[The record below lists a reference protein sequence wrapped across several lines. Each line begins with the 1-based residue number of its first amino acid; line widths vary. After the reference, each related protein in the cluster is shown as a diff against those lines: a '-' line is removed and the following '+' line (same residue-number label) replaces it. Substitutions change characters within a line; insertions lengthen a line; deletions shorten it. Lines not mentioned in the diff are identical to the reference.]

1 MKSARQE
8 IFEKLEKAIHSE
20 PAKPDFDTPVYHP
33 IEKPLEIAFKEN
45 LEKVSGSVH
54 LFSNEKDLFENL
66 KSFLSGFNSETILC
80 NEKELKGKLSE
91 SEIPFISTL
100 KLPENT
106 EVGITSCE
114 CLVAHTGSVMV
125 SSSQQGGRQM
135 FVYPPIH
142 IVIAKKGQLV
152 PYLEQA
158 YSGILEKY
166 RNNLPSQISII
177 TGPSRTADIEKTL
190 ILGAHGPKELHIFI
204 Y

>member
-8 IFEKLEKAIHSE
+8 ILEKLEKALHEE

-45 LEKVSGSVH
+45 LEKISGSVH
-54 LFSNEKDLFENL
+54 LFSTEKDLFENL

-80 NEKELKGKLSE
+80 NEKELTGKLSE
-91 SEIPFISTL
+91 FEILFTSTL
-100 KLPENT
+100 KLPENIK
-106 EVGITSCE
+106 VGITSCE
-114 CLVAHTGSVMV
+114 FLVAHTGSVMV

-142 IVIAKKGQLV
+142 IVIAKKEQIV

-158 YSGILEKY
+158 YSGIQEKY

-190 ILGAHGPKELHIFI
+190 ILGAHGPKEFHVFIF
-204 Y
+204 